1 MKRAIP
7 ILTILLVALFAATVA
22 DAGER
27 SLTLLL
33 TGGNEANSVQIGL
46 SPDGRSYAIESDA
59 GLEVGGTICTHPE
72 GNMNAL
78 LCEASA
84 IAGFEVNANGGDDT
98 VVVAREVGAPVTLR
112 GGPGNDRLI
121 GGGGGDKLIGGIGDD
136 VLVGR
141 GGDDWLYGGGGD
153 DRLVGGSGNDV
164 LRGGEGSNVLLG
176 GSGVNDVE

>member
-1 MKRAIP
+1 MKRLIL
-7 ILTILLVALFAATVA
+7 ILTTLLVAFSAAA
-22 DAGER
+22 AHAGER

-46 SPDGRSYAIESDA
+46 SADGRSYAIESDA
-59 GLEVGGTICTHPE
+59 GLEVGGTVCTHPE

-78 LCEASA
+78 LCEAAA

-98 VVVAREVGAPVTLR
+98 IVVAREVGAPVTLR

-121 GGGGGDKLIGGIGDD
+121 GGGGGDKLIGGVGDD

-141 GGDDWLYGGGGD
+141 AGDDWLYGGGGD
-153 DRLVGGSGNDV
+153 DRLIGGSGNDV
-164 LRGGEGSNVLLG
+164 LRGGDGINVLLG

>member
-1 MKRAIP
+1 MKRL
-7 ILTILLVALFAATVA
+7 ILIITVLVVASAAA
-22 DAGER
+22 AAHAGER

-33 TGGNEANSVQIGL
+33 TGGNEANMVQIGL

-59 GLEVGGTICTHPE
+59 GLEVGGTVCTHPE
-72 GNMNAL
+72 ANMNAL
-78 LCEASA
+78 LCEAAA

-98 VVVAREVGAPVTLR
+98 VIVAREVGAPVTLR

-141 GGDDWLYGGGGD
+141 GGDDWIYGGGGN

-164 LRGGEGSNVLLG
+164 LRGGEGVNVLLG
-176 GSGVNDVE
+176 GSGLNDVE